1 MKNLTTFIAVASFA
15 LSICTIA
22 RADSVSDLRSETVK
36 YADLNTANVEGAAVL
51 YQRLRN
57 AAKTVCRDLE
67 PGRSLGLMRPY
78 ADCVHSALSN
88 AITSVD
94 RPAVTAYAA
103 ARGIGME
110 STAIKIARSN

>member
-22 RADSVSDLRSETVK
+22 RADSVYPVRSEIVK
-36 YADLNTANVEGAAVL
+36 FADLNTAHVEGAAVL
-51 YQRLRN
+51 YQRLSG
-57 AAKTVCRDLE
+57 AAKRVCRDLDSDS
-67 PGRSLGLMRPY
+67 SLEMKLAY
-78 ADCVHSALSN
+78 ANCVHAALSN
-88 AITSVD
+88 AITGVD

-103 ARGIGME
+103 ARGIATE